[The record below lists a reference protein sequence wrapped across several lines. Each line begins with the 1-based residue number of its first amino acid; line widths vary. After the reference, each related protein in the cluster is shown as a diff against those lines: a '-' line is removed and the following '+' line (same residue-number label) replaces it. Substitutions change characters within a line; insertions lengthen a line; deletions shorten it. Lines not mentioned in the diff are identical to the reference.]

1 MSTKRYR
8 IGDRLNGKIWA
19 GDDYG
24 FQSQA
29 TFQQLKNNG
38 DLRMGSS
45 AVRRIGQAVNKALD
59 KVPGARG
66 YVEGVA
72 KEMAA
77 HQERRNAPLKMV
89 GIDPS
94 KPDATDKAIEGIS
107 RATNVNR
114 TIVGTAAA
122 AAQAAVE
129 GRVGLDSLRLTA
141 RAPKVSAPMNAGTIR
156 SLRPSG
162 SQSQVARSVGA
173 AGNPNSTPI
182 IRVEP
187 PIRGRSDGLT
197 GDDVRRRI
205 QRNAANPPKA
215 REVETPKTGGTAPFN
230 AEAAGITKERGG
242 YRIKGE
248 HIDEVTRSAEEAE
261 VLRRHSGLNS
271 TRRYDGSRLEQA
283 RRRLDA
289 KAKVQPLSSREDI
302 DRWQT
307 EYAAANNIGPSAE
320 PTYRRRNTPQ
330 RGLDR
335 NPDGSAIPINKTDAT
350 RTANNRINSAVERK
364 RSQASAEAA
373 NRAQRRS
380 DIPSKPA
387 NAPKGGFTSDPKEK
401 RPGIGYIETTPP
413 YTKSDRNL
421 ARQAERTKILDGE
434 YQRKVREW
442 KEANIEPE
450 WQRPHSI
457 PKDASDAEK
466 ARLEK
471 LNKVINRENN
481 QKRNG
486 YRARRE
492 RNLEKIFDDTYGEV
506 IDRGSPLGNKKAVY
520 ANQNPSRSKR
530 IADAVKERK
539 AFVEKQG
546 IDEDILRFQ
555 GGDRIDDWSVWSDEY
570 DAQVPEN
577 LRKAL
582 DDRGRVAE
590 IRSRLSER
598 RRLNREINLKD
609 HPTLGAEATVK
620 TGKNGRGKNHP
631 NDTPE
636 AAAEYAEHQ
645 RRYKEDAL
653 YRYETDKKNRAH
665 DRARKDFRDELNAD
679 ERIEKNIEYAEAKEG
694 RTQRNDGSVIDK
706 LIPGSDRINKAA
718 AKSRVRLE
726 IDLIKR
732 WDHKGPFTLADLEN
746 ISSAEQLRIGKELM
760 LRDKLDD
767 WVLRNELNFGKNPKA
782 GEWVDSSNLTTQQ
795 RKKAFDARDAAR
807 ESSTLDAWKANPR
820 NAARYSGWVEQGLN
834 DPESPIKFTKRL
846 RVGNTRVDL
855 SEVPQPDG
863 PPKRNRIGEA
873 LDAKEKKDRTAAVES
888 GNAPEDW
895 SPRYNSK
902 GTRVPG
908 DPKRVEFQFEQDMVR
923 AAKKRNLKRGTRRRI
938 DVRNRQGRKAPNEQ
952 LRYNKA
958 TDTWSYKETDARKAD
973 RRRQQQ
979 IDSRKLT
986 ERYQDEFSSR
996 YPEQVAQG
1004 RNAYAEAFRNDY
1016 GMSSEEARTL
1026 ADKLMR
1032 TDNEAGRIS
1041 LMLQFQEA
1049 RDRRGVLDA
1058 VDIIRRR
1065 LNGERNI
1072 PGKLTGDTR
1081 VRGVRNK
1088 GRETPIKDPIA
1099 KNRDSVGRFTDNPS
1113 PVDKELQ
1120 RYSAFYAEEARQLP
1134 LTGPKRHR
1142 EVNKPTAG
1150 DVAPRQGPKRAVPAT
1165 DRADH
1170 RPGSYKGQPSK
1181 KTERTVPFLP
1191 LGQRPERPAP
1201 RKGGRIRQRI
1211 LDRGYPTT
1219 TELRKQ
1225 KRVAQFIERR
1235 RKQRKQRKQAGLK

>member
-8 IGDRLNGKIWA
+8 IGDKLNGRIWA

-29 TFQQLKNNG
+29 AFQQLKNNG
-38 DLRMGSS
+38 DLRLGSS
-45 AVRRIGQAVNKALD
+45 AVRRIGNALNKALD
-59 KVPGARG
+59 KVPGGRG
-66 YVEGVA
+66 YANRVGQA
-72 KEMAA
+72 MAEHEA
-77 HQERRNAPLKMV
+77 ARKAPLKLA
-89 GIDPS
+89 GINPDQ
-94 KPDATDKAIEGIS
+94 PDATQKAIEGIS

-122 AAQAAVE
+122 VAQAAIE
-129 GRVGLDSLRLTA
+129 GKAGVDSLRMTA
-141 RAPKVSAPMNAGTIR
+141 RAPRVSAPMNAGTVNRIK
-156 SLRPSG
+156 P
-162 SQSQVARSVGA
+162 QSQVARSVGA
-173 AGNPNSTPI
+173 AGNPNAKPI

-197 GDDVRRRI
+197 GDEVRRRL
-205 QRNAANPPKA
+205 QRNAANPPKP
-215 REVETPKTGGTAPFN
+215 REVATPKTGGAAPFN

-248 HIDEVTRSAEEAE
+248 HIDEVSRSAEEAE

-283 RRRLDA
+283 RRRVEA
-289 KAKVQPLSSREDI
+289 KTKVQSPSSREDV
-302 DRWQT
+302 DRYT
-307 EYAAANNIGPSAE
+307 TAYAAANNIGPSAE
-320 PTYRRRNTPQ
+320 PTYRRRNTPH

-335 NPDGSAIPINKTDAT
+335 NPDGSAIPTNNTDAR
-350 RTANNRINSAVERK
+350 RTTNNRISSTVERK
-364 RSQASAEAA
+364 RSQASAKAA

-387 NAPKGGFTSDPKEK
+387 NAPKGGFASDPKEK

-421 ARQAERTKILDGE
+421 ARQAERTKTLDRE

-442 KEANIEPE
+442 REANIEPE
-450 WQRPHSI
+450 WKRPHSI
-457 PKDASDAEK
+457 PKDASAADK

-471 LNKVINRENN
+471 LNKVINKENN
-481 QKRNG
+481 QKRSG
-486 YRARRE
+486 YRARQDRS
-492 RNLEKIFDDTYGEV
+492 LEKIFDDTYGEA
-506 IDRGSPLGNKKAVY
+506 IERGSPLGRQKPVY
-520 ANQNPSRSKR
+520 TNQNPSRSKR
-530 IADAVKERK
+530 IADAVKERR
-539 AFVEKQG
+539 AFIEKHG

-555 GGDRIDDWSVWSDEY
+555 GGDRIDDWSVWLDEY
-570 DAQVPEN
+570 DAQVPAN

-598 RRLNREINLKD
+598 RRLNREINLQE
-609 HPTLGAEATVK
+609 HPTLGPEDTVK
-620 TGKNGRGKNHP
+620 TGKGGRGKNHP
-631 NDTPE
+631 NDTPK
-636 AAAEYAEHQ
+636 AAAESAEHQ
-645 RRYKEDAL
+645 RLYKEDYI
-653 YRYETDKKNRAH
+653 YRYEYDRKNKAH
-665 DRARKDFRDELNAD
+665 DRARKDFNDQLNAD
-679 ERIEKNIEYAEAKEG
+679 ERVERNIEYAEAKEG

-706 LIPGSDRINKAA
+706 LIPGSDRINKAS

-732 WDHKGPFTLADLEN
+732 GNHKGPFTLVDLEN

-782 GEWVDSSNLTTQQ
+782 GEWVDTSNLTTQQ

-807 ESSTLDAWKANPR
+807 EGNTLDAWKENPR
-820 NAARYSGWVEQGLN
+820 NADRYSKWVEQGLN

-846 RVGNTRVDL
+846 RVGNTPVDL
-855 SEVPQPDG
+855 SEVPQPGG

-908 DPKRVEFQFEQDMVR
+908 DPKRVEFQYEQDMVR
-923 AAKKRNLKRGTRRRI
+923 AAKERNLKQGRRRRI

-958 TDTWSYKETDARKAD
+958 TDTWSYKETDARRVD

-979 IDSRKLT
+979 IDARKRT

-1016 GMSSEEARTL
+1016 GMNSEEARTL

-1041 LMLQFQEA
+1041 LMLQFEEA
-1049 RDRRGVLDA
+1049 RDRRGVVAA

-1072 PGKLTGDTR
+1072 RGKLTGDTR
-1081 VRGVRNK
+1081 VRGVRNN

-1113 PVDKELQ
+1113 PVDKEIQ
-1120 RYSAFYAEEARQLP
+1120 RHNAFYADEATRIN
-1134 LTGPKRHR
+1134 R
-1142 EVNKPTAG
+1142 PTKA

-1165 DRADH
+1165 DRASH

-1181 KTERTVPFLP
+1181 RTERTVPFLP

-1201 RKGGRIRQRI
+1201 VKGGRIRQRI

-1225 KRVAQFIERR
+1225 KRVEQFIERR
-1235 RKQRKQRKQAGLK
+1235 RKQRKQAGRG